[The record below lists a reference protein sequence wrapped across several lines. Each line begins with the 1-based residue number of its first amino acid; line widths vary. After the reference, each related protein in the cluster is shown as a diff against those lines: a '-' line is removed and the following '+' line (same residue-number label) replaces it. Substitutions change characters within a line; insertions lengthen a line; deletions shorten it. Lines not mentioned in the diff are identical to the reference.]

1 MLQTQTVSSDTLS
14 LIKVLMA
21 DSRLNDFILVGGTCL
36 ALELGH
42 RQSIDIDLFSTTE
55 FNSKEM
61 SSMLQQD
68 YNADIFH
75 VLGNTVVC
83 TINGVKVDILTHAY
97 PYVVKPR
104 TEEGIR
110 MASLADISAMKLLA
124 VINSGK
130 RVKDFVD
137 IHYLLEKMPLSDMYM
152 AYEQKYNDSWKR
164 AKDSLLYHKEIDHN
178 IPILLIK
185 EQYDWEK
192 ISKRL
197 MAAVERPQEMFLSQG
212 QPAKKPDIKQKPSH
226 KPKINKGKGKGK
238 GPGFK
243 P

>member
-1 MLQTQTVSSDTLS
+1 MLQTKTVSSDTLS

-21 DSRLNDFILVGGTCL
+21 DRRLNDFILVGGTCL

-42 RQSIDIDLFSTTE
+42 RQSIDIDLFSTMR

-68 YNADIFH
+68 YNADIFR
-75 VLGNTVVC
+75 VLENTVVC
-83 TINGVKVDILTHAY
+83 TINGVKVDVLTHAY
-97 PYVVKPR
+97 PYVGKPR

-152 AYEQKYNDSWKR
+152 AYEQKYNDSWER
-164 AKDSLLYHKEIDHN
+164 ARNGLLYHKEIDHN
-178 IPILLIK
+178 IPILLMK
-185 EQYDWEK
+185 DQYDWEK

-197 MAAVERPQEMFLSQG
+197 MAAVERPQKTFLSQG
-212 QPAKKPDIKQKPSH
+212 QQAKKPDIKQKPSH
-226 KPKINKGKGKGK
+226 DTKINKGK